1 MAALQQVTL
10 RRVRATTLQLFSR
23 LYFFFSVAPLIYQ
36 VALQFNVT
44 VGIAPAKFA
53 EHGLFRTQ
61 HGCATE
67 KWDVRFSS
75 TKQLL
80 QRTGKGH
87 VQRSQVA
94 TSSKVQ
100 GEHLAT
106 RPKLKCP
113 GSTGT
118 ETTGHVK
125 G

>member
-1 MAALQQVTL
+1 MVYSGHSTDAQQRSGTYVF
-10 RRVRATTLQLFSR
+10 Q
-23 LYFFFSVAPLIYQ
+23 
-36 VALQFNVT
+36 
-44 VGIAPAKFA
+44 AK
-53 EHGLFRTQ
+53 
-61 HGCATE
+61 
-67 KWDVRFSS
+67 
-75 TKQLL
+75 KQLL